1 MPDIQVIASPAE
13 RLALCQVVFQQG
25 DFAVVLMNGAEGRAF
40 RSFVQA
46 MGLEPI
52 LAALKQHGK
61 VSDELARDERP
72 RFIHTLST
80 DAVQLYRQKL
90 ADLPRSALQELVVG
104 ELFAS
109 LHGVGPGPFNR
120 EHPLPH
126 APGAVPYAPGA
137 EDWAPAVEVPVEAFD
152 ELRVRAKPLQDAMEA
167 FQAETAGLD
176 LPEQLTAALL
186 RLEEVFLEETKRA
199 LERPGAVSAVMDA
212 AEPAEGP

>member
-13 RLALCQVVFQQG
+13 RLALFQVVFQQG
-25 DFAVVLMNGAEGRAF
+25 DHAVVLMNGAEGRAF

-46 MGLEPI
+46 MGLLSI
-52 LAALKQHGK
+52 RAALKKHGK
-61 VSDELARDERP
+61 VSDDLARDERP

-90 ADLPRSALQELVVG
+90 ADLPRTATQELIAG

-120 EHPLPH
+120 EYEGTLPY

-152 ELRVRAKPLQDAMEA
+152 ELRVRAKPLQEAMEA
-167 FQAETAGLD
+167 FQAETLAVD
-176 LPEQLTAALL
+176 LPEPLTAALL
-186 RLEEVFLEETKRA
+186 RLEEVFLEEIKRA
-199 LERPGAVSAVMDA
+199 LERPGAVMDA
-212 AEPAEGP
+212 AGPAEGA